1 MKKIYYLFLFSC
13 LFLVACSESKKVN
26 EKNVV
31 DQTVL
36 MPQNF
41 ELYPTRNMW
50 TFLKLDT
57 RNGKIWQVQYDVSG
71 DNRFEVPLN
80 GVSLVT
86 GRKLMR
92 DVLV

>member
-36 MPQNF
+36 MP
-41 ELYPTRNMW
+41 
-50 TFLKLDT
+50 
-57 RNGKIWQVQYDVSG
+57 
-71 DNRFEVPLN
+71 
-80 GVSLVT
+80 
-86 GRKLMR
+86 
-92 DVLV
+92 